1 MYSITS
7 TLNSTF
13 GTIGNATAD
22 KMTAKVVG
30 KLELSLYVPVNSKTA
45 HPPPPGKPRGI
56 WLFWKILVKFPA
68 MLPV

>member
-1 MYSITS
+1 MVMYSITS

-45 HPPPPGKPRGI
+45 HPPLANPGAFDFFEN
-56 WLFWKILVKFPA
+56 FW
-68 MLPV
+68 LPV